1 MKKKTPSAA
10 DDPNERIAALVL
22 KLQET
27 QQELQELTGGGVDG
41 VLYSGGQSY
50 LLQEAQEKLRRSAE
64 AQSQLAATLMTIL
77 NAIPAHVALLDAQGV
92 IISVN
97 ENWRHFA
104 TSNALQGPEF
114 GVDQNYVE
122 ICERAVGECAE
133 DSHAA
138 ARGIRRVL
146 NGEAKDF
153 SLEYPCHSPTEKRWF
168 RLEVNPVRE
177 SGLAGA
183 VVMHIDITARKL
195 AEETTRESEER
206 FRSMFN
212 AAATGIAISTPHGR
226 YLQANE
232 AYCRMLGYT
241 LNELLELN
249 FAAVTHPDDLTL
261 NLKLRDELLAGL
273 RANFVM
279 EKRYLKKGGEIVW
292 TRHSVSATHSADGE
306 IATLIAVA
314 EDVTQVKEVERLLVS
329 KTALLEAELKST
341 LDGILI
347 VDRDLKKILQNQQMT
362 DMWGIP
368 QEVAEDPDDRRQ
380 FDWVVGQV
388 KHPREFVERAN
399 YLNAHVNETA
409 RDELELLN
417 GKILDRYSA
426 PVVGSD
432 GKYHGRLWVFRDIT
446 ERKVA
451 EKALTEQVELIS
463 MASWLG
469 KLGAWSAEYP
479 GPKLIWGQEIYRI
492 FEVEPGV
499 EIEDQT
505 AMTYFLP
512 DSRAKMEAA
521 ITSQQPFDLELEI
534 FTAKGNKRWVRA
546 TSAVEMKNG
555 QLRRFY
561 GLLQDVTE
569 RKRTE
574 SRMRRLIDSNAQCV
588 FFWNTRGEITD
599 ANDAFLDL
607 VGYTCEDFKTGRAG
621 WAAMT
626 PPEYAERD
634 KRALEE
640 ISATGFC
647 KTYEKEFIC
656 KDGSRVPILIGAAIF
671 EDNPNEGICFVIDIT
686 RRRRAESRFRKLVD
700 SNAQGVMFWKASGA
714 ITDGN
719 NAFLRLVGYT
729 REDLQAGRLNWMK
742 LTPPEYLEADR
753 RALDEIA
760 ETGICNSLEKEWIRK
775 DGSRIPVYLSAAGFE
790 DSPSEGVCFAL
801 DLTERKRVESR
812 FRRLIDSNVQNVM
825 FWNKDGR
832 VMDANDGFLRL
843 IGYSREDLQTG
854 RINWWEL
861 TPPEYAEIDEKALAE
876 VAANGICAPFE
887 KEYVRKDGTRVPV
900 LIGSA
905 SFEDNPD
912 EGVRFVLDLTERKK
926 LEQQFLRAQRMESI
940 GTLAGGIAHDLNNI
954 LAPIMMSIEILKYT
968 ATDPQAKS
976 ILETIEVSSKRG
988 ADIVRQVLSFARG
1001 MEGERIEVQPK
1012 HLLKDIET
1020 IIRDTF
1026 PKNIRQELS
1035 LPDNPWTILGDPT
1048 LLHQILLNLCVNA
1061 RDAMPNGGK
1070 LTLSVENSVLDQQ
1083 YATMNTEAKPGRYVL
1098 ISVTDTGMGI
1108 PPEILEKIFEP
1119 FFTTKEVGKGTG
1131 LGLSTVIGI
1140 VKSHEGIINVYSE
1153 PGKGTTFR
1161 VYLPAME
1168 HSAEGKKA
1176 QTQSVSLPRGNGEM
1190 ILIVDDE
1197 ASILTITSQT
1207 LQAFGYR
1214 VVTATD
1220 GAEAVAVYAKHQN
1233 DIAVVLTDMMMPV
1246 MDGPATIRALQRI
1259 NAAVKIVAASGLNAN
1274 GAVTKAPEAGVKHF
1288 LLKPYTA
1295 SALLKA
1301 LRMILNEGA

>member
-1 MKKKTPSAA
+1 MKKKPPSPA

-27 QQELQELTGGGVDG
+27 QRELQELTGGGIDG

-50 LLQEAQEKLRRSAE
+50 LLQEAQEKLRQSAE
-64 AQSQLAATLMTIL
+64 AQSQLATTLLTIL

-104 TSNALQGPEF
+104 KANALQGPEF

-133 DSHAA
+133 DSRAA

-146 NGEAKDF
+146 KGEAKDF
-153 SLEYPCHSPTEKRWF
+153 FLEYPCHSPTEKRWF

-177 SGLAGA
+177 SGLTGA

-261 NLKLRDELLAGL
+261 NLKMRDELLAGL

-279 EKRYLKKGGEIVW
+279 EKRYLKKNGNIVW
-292 TRHSVSATHSADGE
+292 TRHSVSATHSVDGE

-314 EDVTQVKEVERLLVS
+314 EDVTQVKEAERLLVS

-347 VDRDLKKILQNQQMT
+347 VDRDLKKILQNQQMA

-368 QEVAEDPDDRRQ
+368 QDVADDPDDRKQ

-399 YLNAHVNETA
+399 YLNTHVNETG

-417 GKILDRYSA
+417 GKTFDRYSA

-521 ITSQQPFDLELEI
+521 IASQQPFDLELEI

-546 TSAVEMKNG
+546 TSAVEMKDG

-569 RKRTE
+569 QKRTE
-574 SRMRRLIDSNAQCV
+574 SRMRRLIDSNVQCV
-588 FFWNTRGEITD
+588 VFWNAQGKIMD
-599 ANDAFLDL
+599 ANDAFFSLL
-607 VGYTCEDFKTGRAG
+607 GYTREELIGGDIG
-621 WAAMT
+621 WRELT
-626 PPEYAERD
+626 PAEFTERD
-634 KRALEE
+634 DRALAEVKNRGLC
-640 ISATGFC
+640 A
-647 KTYEKEFIC
+647 TYEKEFIR
-656 KDGSRVPILIGAAIF
+656 KDGSRVPILIGSAIF
-671 EDNPNEGICFVIDIT
+671 EDNPDEGICFVIDLT
-686 RRRRAESRFRKLVD
+686 ERKRAESRFRRLVD

-719 NAFLRLVGYT
+719 DAFLSLVGYS
-729 REDLQAGRLNWMK
+729 REELKAGRLNWMK

-753 RALDEIA
+753 RALEEIA
-760 ETGICNSLEKEWIRK
+760 DKGICSSLEKEWIRK

-812 FRRLIDSNVQNVM
+812 LRRLIDSNVQGVI
-825 FWNKDGR
+825 FWNRAGEIL
-832 VMDANDGFLRL
+832 DANEGFLRL
-843 IGYSREDLQTG
+843 VGYTREDLKAG
-854 RINWWEL
+854 RLNWKTL
-861 TPPEYAEIDEKALAE
+861 TPPEYNDLDLKALE
-876 VAANGICAPFE
+876 EIAAKGVCTPFE
-887 KEYVRKDGTRVPV
+887 KEYLRKDGSRVPV

-940 GTLAGGIAHDLNNI
+940 GTLAGGVAHDLNNI
-954 LAPIMMSIEILKYT
+954 LAPIMMSIAILKST
-968 ATDPQAKS
+968 SETPQTRE
-976 ILETIEVSSKRG
+976 ILETLEVSAKRG

-1012 HLLKDIET
+1012 HLLKDLEN
-1020 IIRDTF
+1020 IIKDTF
-1026 PKNIRQELS
+1026 PRGIELRFS
-1035 LPDNPWTILGDPT
+1035 IPNDTWTILGDPT
-1048 LLHQILLNLCVNA
+1048 QVHQILLNLCVNA
-1061 RDAMPNGGK
+1061 RDAMPSGGK
-1070 LTLSVENSVLDQQ
+1070 LTISVENTVLDEH
-1083 YATMNTEAKPGRYVL
+1083 YAAMNLKAKPGRYVR
-1098 ISVTDTGMGI
+1098 INVTDSGTGI
-1108 PPEILEKIFEP
+1108 PQNIIDKIFEP
-1119 FFTTKEVGKGTG
+1119 FFTTKALNKGTG
-1131 LGLSTVIGI
+1131 LGLSTVMAI
-1140 VKSHEGIINVYSE
+1140 VKSHEGIVNVYSE
-1153 PGKGTTFR
+1153 PGKGTTFKI
-1161 VYLPAME
+1161 YLPA
-1168 HSAEGKKA
+1168 AELSPEKGNA
-1176 QTQSVSLPRGNGEM
+1176 PSEPAHLPRGNGET
-1190 ILIVDDE
+1190 ILVIDDE
-1197 ASILTITSQT
+1197 ASILTITRQT
-1207 LQAFGYR
+1207 LQAFGYK
-1214 VVTATD
+1214 VLTAND
-1220 GAEAVAVYAKHQN
+1220 GAEAVAIYAENKHE
-1233 DIAVVLTDMMMPV
+1233 IAVVVTDMMMPV
-1246 MDGPATIRALQRI
+1246 MDGSSVIRVLTRI
-1259 NAAVKIVAASGLNAN
+1259 NPAIKIVAASGLSAN
-1274 GAVTKAPEAGVKHF
+1274 GSGHQVPDPRIKHF
-1288 LLKPYTA
+1288 LTKPYTA
-1295 SALLKA
+1295 ETLLKT
-1301 LRMILNEGA
+1301 LRMILDEA